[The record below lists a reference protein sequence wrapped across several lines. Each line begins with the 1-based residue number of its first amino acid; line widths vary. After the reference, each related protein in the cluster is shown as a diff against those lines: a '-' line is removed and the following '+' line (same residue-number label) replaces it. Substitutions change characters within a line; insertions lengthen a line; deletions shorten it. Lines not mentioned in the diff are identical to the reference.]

1 MWADGYTRRM
11 SDIFSHAPETPE
23 EESGPLP
30 PIEITRTVAAEP
42 EQAFLGWTEHIHL
55 WWPMAE
61 YSVSGEDALI
71 DFEGGEL
78 VETSAGDQMI
88 SWGTVLSSDAPSYLS
103 FSWHPGVNPLQATE
117 VQLAFSPFRSAAP
130 TASEGNTPL
139 ASGTELTLTHTG
151 WQNSTDATTART
163 KYLAGWPGILDRYV
177 RFMGG
182 PV

>member
-1 MWADGYTRRM
+1 M
-11 SDIFSHAPETPE
+11 SDIFSHAPAEPK

-30 PIEITRTVAAEP
+30 PIEIARAVAAQP

-61 YSVSGEDALI
+61 YSVSGEDGFI

-88 SWGTVLSSDAPSYLS
+88 SWGTVLSSEPPSYLS
-103 FSWHPGVNPLQATE
+103 FSWHPGANPLQGTE
-117 VQLAFSPFRSAAP
+117 VQLAFSPLPGADSAGLEADAP
-130 TASEGNTPL
+130 AS
-139 ASGTELTLTHTG
+139 SGTELTLTHIG
-151 WQNSTDATTART
+151 WENLPDAPAVRA
-163 KYLAGWPGILDRYV
+163 KYLGGWPGILDRYV

-182 PV
+182 PA

>member
-1 MWADGYTRRM
+1 M
-11 SDIFSHAPETPE
+11 SDIFSHAPEEPK

-30 PIEITRTVAAEP
+30 PIEIARTVAAEP

-61 YSVSGEDALI
+61 YSVSGEDAFV

-88 SWGTVLSSDAPSYLS
+88 SWGTVLSSDPPSYLS
-103 FSWHPGVNPLQATE
+103 FSWHPGINPLQATE
-117 VQLAFSPFRSAAP
+117 VQLAFSPLVSGQSAA
-130 TASEGNTPL
+130 SEAG
-139 ASGTELTLTHTG
+139 AAAGGTELTLTHTG
-151 WQNSTDATTART
+151 WENLPDAPAARA
-163 KYLAGWPGILDRYV
+163 KYLAGWPGVLDRYV

-182 PV
+182 PA